1 MALWDIGLSFPNYF
15 FFKKLRWHP
24 WEWEE
29 CPNPVSGYVHKAIHR
44 SLSIHDLIF
53 RFCSIKFPNLA
64 AIAPPIRRHRE
75 GGDKWSSSC
84 PQPTRVS
91 SMSKHGESRS
101 ILRVETALCVFK
113 MECAKNRPLPLY
125 VLNCCALS
133 VNWDGE
139 TAAECIVRVNYN
151 QFISKSLNLGQ
162 EKKWPTLS
170 SAHDAGSEIF
180 TPWVILYFMNN

>member
-1 MALWDIGLSFPNYF
+1 
-15 FFKKLRWHP
+15 
-24 WEWEE
+24 
-29 CPNPVSGYVHKAIHR
+29 
-44 SLSIHDLIF
+44 
-53 RFCSIKFPNLA
+53 
-64 AIAPPIRRHRE
+64 
-75 GGDKWSSSC
+75 
-84 PQPTRVS
+84 
-91 SMSKHGESRS
+91 
-101 ILRVETALCVFK
+101 

-170 SAHDAGSEIF
+170 SGFPPRRWDGKSSPHESFKVQLTWSVLYSWVLWHHDIWPTQSKELDQLVLWECCSRVLLIAATFQRLPLTATENMSDQTTGWRAEIIDSEWGGWK
-180 TPWVILYFMNN
+180 PSLENSHWQHPPSLSD